1 MVLIANRFLVKATI
15 NLISL
20 GADGLLTGIDCPLFD
35 KRKPWTSGKLKI
47 TLISVACP
55 KKNSS
60 LQN

>member
-20 GADGLLTGIDCPLFD
+20 GADSLLTGIDSPLFD

-47 TLISVACP
+47 ALISVA
-55 KKNSS
+55 
-60 LQN
+60 